1 MWACVSGW
9 LIAPRYNGPDSPS
22 STPRHSSRPLIPL
35 TAPPRRGT
43 GTPKNIQWAA
53 TKHTITLDVPF
64 YYAPASILS
73 VFISLW
79 VFLTLLPSS
88 RVIFFPF
95 FTSLY
100 FSDLPISPH
109 PCKWAMPS
117 NAERAWEYGL
127 KWEWKILFVCL
138 HFSALLC
145 SDRQHAS
152 SECWLQMEKTRGQTT
167 RAAQAFSSTAF
178 SNGAVSASLQE
189 CTVYVATGR
198 KAEEEVNDR

>member
-1 MWACVSGW
+1 MS
-9 LIAPRYNGPDSPS
+9 LP
-22 STPRHSSRPLIPL
+22 
-35 TAPPRRGT
+35 
-43 GTPKNIQWAA
+43 
-53 TKHTITLDVPF
+53 ITLQLAFSPF
-64 YYAPASILS
+64 SSLFGSFLLS
-73 VFISLW
+73 YLVLVS
-79 VFLTLLPSS
+79 
-88 RVIFFPF
+88 FFPF

-145 SDRQHAS
+145 SDRQHTS

-178 SNGAVSASLQE
+178 SNGAVSAPLQE